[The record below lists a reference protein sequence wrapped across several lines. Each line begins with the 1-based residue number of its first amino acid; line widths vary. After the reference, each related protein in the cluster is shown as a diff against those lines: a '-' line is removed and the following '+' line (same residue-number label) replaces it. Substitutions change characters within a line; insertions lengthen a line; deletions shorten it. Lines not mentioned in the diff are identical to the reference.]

1 MLKKGSHTFRPY
13 YINECEDIKF
23 AIKQVASQYNRD
35 ADSFDFELQAITT
48 YKKNLYDYE
57 LEQIHQD
64 AVEAFFQNRDNM
76 LEPNLVISQ
85 RYCILIK
92 EKERKETRF
101 HLSTD
106 KGFSEAFLYFHP
118 GFTYKEE
125 NFESLYGQIKKEK
138 VWNKILCFDEEREK
152 KALVEFL
159 KTLTYPLK
167 KEERYLL
174 VCGVNLVASTEA
186 KLSFKKDVTAQF
198 QTVLAN
204 EVICEFQKPLQG
216 KPGRN
221 IRGDYIVPQA
231 PKSEK
236 QTSPLRYDNVSIVL
250 VDYPNKIEYKS
261 AMGGILDYKDNV
273 LSIEDTLEAQEVS
286 FKTTGSLIGAID
298 SGTVVN
304 ITETDTMKEA
314 LGQGMKI
321 QAGEVNIEGNVGSDA
336 TVHSKRVHIGG
347 LTHQSSKIYADSVE
361 VSTHKGYIKG
371 EKVQIDTLEAGVIEG
386 KCVEVDK
393 MYGGKIYA
401 EEIVIQTLHSNAL
414 LYATK
419 SIRIVHMK
427 KGENKFFLAA
437 NYSPSNKK
445 QYDTLLAQK
454 NDSIK
459 EAIRLTKELKVESL
473 ELTKLKETADEVRK
487 VLTQYKNTKTK
498 PPSYLLEKFE
508 AYRARVVAL
517 REKREKINFL
527 SETFKN
533 ARDALAELDAQ
544 TKDATISI
552 DSGWVG
558 YNEVHYTFYA
568 PSKDLLCIPKPG
580 EPSKVIY
587 KNDKIE
593 LVL

>member
-1 MLKKGSHTFRPY
+1 MLKKGSRVFRPY

-57 LEQIHQD
+57 LEQIQQD
-64 AVEAFFQNRDNM
+64 VVDKFLQNRDNM

-92 EKERKETRF
+92 EKERKETQF

-106 KGFSEAFLYFHP
+106 KSFSEAFLYFHS
-118 GFTYKEE
+118 GFTFKEG
-125 NFESLYGQIKKEK
+125 NFENLYARIKKEK
-138 VWNKILCFDEEREK
+138 VWNKILCFDEKSEK
-152 KALVEFL
+152 KALLDFL
-159 KTLTYPLK
+159 NTLSYPLK
-167 KEERYLL
+167 EETRYLL
-174 VCGVNLVASTEA
+174 IRGVNLVVSTEA
-186 KLSFKKDVTAQF
+186 KLSFKKDITAQF

-221 IRGDYIVPQA
+221 IRGDYIIPQA
-231 PKSEK
+231 PKQEK
-236 QTSPLRYDNVSIVL
+236 QTSPLRYDSVSITL
-250 VDYPNKIEYKS
+250 VDYPTKIEYRS
-261 AMGGILDYKDNV
+261 AIGGLLDYNDDV
-273 LSIEDTLEAQEVS
+273 LSIEDTLETQEVS

-298 SGTVVN
+298 SGAVIN
-304 ITETDTMKEA
+304 ITEADAMKEA
-314 LGQGMKI
+314 LGQGMEI

-336 TVHSKRVHIGG
+336 IVHSKKVHIGG
-347 LTHQSSKIYADSVE
+347 LTHQSSKIYADNVA
-361 VSTHKGYIKG
+361 VATHKGYIKG
-371 EKVQIDTLEAGVIEG
+371 ENVQIDMLEAGIVEG
-386 KCVEVDK
+386 KRVEISK

-401 EEIVIQTLHSNAL
+401 EEIVIHTLHSNAF

-419 SIRIVHMK
+419 SIHIVHMK

-437 NYSPSNKK
+437 DYSPSNKER
-445 QYDTLLAQK
+445 YNALLAQK
-454 NDSIK
+454 NNCIK

-473 ELTKLKETADEVRK
+473 ELSKLKDTADEVRK
-487 VLTQYKNTKTK
+487 VLMQYKNTKTK

-508 AYRARVVAL
+508 AYHARVVAL
-517 REKREKINFL
+517 REKREKINQL
-527 SETFKN
+527 SGTFKS
-533 ARDALAELDAQ
+533 AREDIARLDVQ
-544 TKDATISI
+544 TKDATISV

-568 PSKDLLCIPKPG
+568 PSRDFLCIPKPG

-587 KNDKIE
+587 KDDKIE